1 MLFDYPRELRT
12 NQALVVGMHAFFAK
26 LGIASPIFIGA
37 SDGGMDA
44 ATLKTLKKKYFFV
57 PLALWCMTHCNYEKL
72 KPRLIQSGMSHL
84 RNESAEEAA

>member
-1 MLFDYPRELRT
+1 
-12 NQALVVGMHAFFAK
+12 
-26 LGIASPIFIGA
+26 
-37 SDGGMDA
+37 MDA